1 MGTQP
6 RCDKVTGVAPVRA
19 ISVSAPRRPRWPE
32 VALFFLVFGVFA
44 YFYQAGGWN
53 QNTRFDLVRA
63 IVEQGTVRIDRF
75 EKNTGDKAK
84 RGKHYY
90 ADKAPGISLLS
101 VPVYAVAHAI
111 DGEKRE
117 TDRFQGIAAH
127 VCTLAAVSLP
137 SALAVVMLYQAARV
151 FGLSA
156 AARALLAVAYAFGT
170 TALPYSTLLY
180 GHQSAAAF
188 SFIAFALLVSIR
200 HGLADPGRGRLFLAG
215 LCLGMAVFIEYTAA
229 LSIGVIALYAW
240 ASVKARRQLLWMAVG
255 AALPVAILIG
265 YHAIAFGGPFT
276 LPYAFSTQEP
286 RHRGFFMGVDL
297 PSPRALYYLLI
308 DEYRGLFYSAP
319 WLLLAVP
326 GAALLAKSRA
336 FLGEGAVCGAI
347 ALSYI
352 WLSSSLTDWHGGAGL
367 GPRHLVAILPFLA
380 LCVGGLFAM
389 KVSRGIRVAAL
400 VAAGLGAGF
409 SMTLMLVGTA
419 VKPEVP
425 RAIEQPFQA
434 YLFPHFM
441 SGNLAINTQSIDMST
456 GRGRVVRQAWNLGE
470 VAGLKGRLTLLPL
483 AAYVLVLGAWLAFAA
498 RSADSQSQ

>member
-1 MGTQP
+1 M
-6 RCDKVTGVAPVRA
+6 
-19 ISVSAPRRPRWPE
+19 SAPLRPRGPE
-32 VALFFLVFGVFA
+32 FALFVLAFGVFA

-84 RGKHYY
+84 RGKHFY

-101 VPVYAVAHAI
+101 VPVYAVVHAI

-127 VCTLAAVSLP
+127 LCTLATVSLP
-137 SALAVVMLYQAARV
+137 SALAVVMLYQAGGI

-156 AARALLAVAYAFGT
+156 GARALLAVSYAFGT
-170 TALPYSTLLY
+170 IALPYSTLLY

-188 SFIAFALLVSIR
+188 SFIAFGLLTSIR
-200 HGLADPGRGRLFLAG
+200 HGLAEPGRGRLFLTG

-240 ASVKARRQLLWMAVG
+240 VSVRPRRQLLWIAAG
-255 AALPVAILIG
+255 AALPVVMLLS

-286 RHRGFFMGVDL
+286 RHRGFFMGVGV

-326 GAALLAKSRA
+326 GAALLARSRV

-389 KVSRGIRVAAL
+389 KVPRWIRVAAL
-400 VAAGLGAGF
+400 VTAGLGVSF

-425 RAIEQPFQA
+425 RAFEQPFQA
-434 YLFPHFM
+434 YLFPNFM
-441 SGNLAINTQSIDMST
+441 SDRLAINTQSIDMST

-470 VAGLKGRLTLLPL
+470 VAGLEGRLTLLPL
-483 AAYVLVLGAWLAFAA
+483 AVYILAAGAWLAFTA
-498 RSADSQSQ
+498 RSTDATSR

>member
-1 MGTQP
+1 M
-6 RCDKVTGVAPVRA
+6 
-19 ISVSAPRRPRWPE
+19 SAPLRPRWPE
-32 VALFFLVFGVFA
+32 VALFFLAFGVFA
-44 YFYQAGGWN
+44 FFYQAGGWN

-63 IVEQGTVRIDRF
+63 IVEQQTVRIDRF

-84 RGKHYY
+84 RGAHYY

-127 VCTLAAVSLP
+127 LCTLWAVSLP
-137 SALAVVMLYQAARV
+137 SALAVVMLYQAGRV
-151 FGLSA
+151 FGLRPG
-156 AARALLAVAYAFGT
+156 ARALLAVSYAFGT
-170 TALPYSTLLY
+170 IALPYSTLLY

-188 SFIAFALLVSIR
+188 SFMAFGLLLSIR
-200 HGLADPGRGRLFLAG
+200 HGLAEPGRDRLFLAG
-215 LCLGMAVFIEYTAA
+215 LCLGLAVFIEYTAG

-240 ASVKARRQLLWMAVG
+240 ASVRPRRALLWMAAGMAVPV
-255 AALPVAILIG
+255 AALLI

-286 RHRGFFMGVDL
+286 RHRGFFMGVGV

-326 GAALLAKSRA
+326 GAALLVSNRV
-336 FLGEGAVCGAI
+336 FRGEGAVCGAI
-347 ALSYI
+347 GIAYI
-352 WLSSSLTDWHGGAGL
+352 WLSASLTDWHGGAGL

-389 KVSRGIRVAAL
+389 KLPRPLRAAAA
-400 VAAGLGAGF
+400 VTAGLGVMF
-409 SMTLMLVGTA
+409 SMGLMLVGTA

-441 SGNLAINTQSIDMST
+441 SDQLSINTQSIDMST

-470 VAGLKGRLTLLPL
+470 VAGLEGRRTLLPL
-483 AAYVLVLGAWLAFAA
+483 AVYVLAAGAWLAFAL
-498 RSADSQSQ
+498 RRADSR